1 MIKLE
6 SGGRLF
12 HIDERFEGLN
22 NRIIYRI
29 RNDFEN
35 SYVGYSASSRGRIK
49 AHLYNLGAR
58 QRDLSSIFGNA
69 KIVTVKP
76 TKKFN
81 YIKSKDIKEWY
92 IDIMDID
99 YGEKDF
105 PSKEGLRLYEEVM
118 LGKKVINSVVPPG
131 FIRIPYTS
139 ISQYDEKI
147 GFYDNSR

>member
-6 SGGRLF
+6 SGGRVF

-29 RNDFEN
+29 RNDFGN

-49 AHLYNLGAR
+49 AHLYNLGAK

-69 KIVTVKP
+69 KIVTVRS
-76 TKKFN
+76 TKKFE
-81 YIKSKDIKEWY
+81 YIKSKDYKEWY
-92 IDIMDID
+92 IDIMDVD
-99 YGEKDF
+99 CGEEDF

-118 LGKKVINSVVPPG
+118 SGKKVINSVIPPG
-131 FIRIPYTS
+131 FIRTPYLY
-139 ISQYDEKI
+139 IRQYDEEV
-147 GFYDNSR
+147 GFYD